1 MGTLLI
7 PGICAVISE
16 KPLEIRSTVF
26 MRDTIFFLLSLLG
39 LVIFIVDGTIYGL
52 EAIYLLIIFV
62 GYVVCICL
70 SPLVKRSFRF
80 NREVCIADS
89 RRCIGA
95 GRDELGA
102 DVCGRYGRRYG
113 IW

>member
-1 MGTLLI
+1 MGTPLI

-16 KPLEIRSTVF
+16 KPLEIRSAVF
-26 MRDTIFFLLSLLG
+26 MRDTIFFLLSLMG

-52 EAIYLLIIFV
+52 EAIYLLVIFV

-80 NREVCIADS
+80 NREVCVDGSDDA
-89 RRCIGA
+89 
-95 GRDELGA
+95 
-102 DVCGRYGRRYG
+102 
-113 IW
+113 